1 MLRAQQGDERA
12 FEALVQSHWQMS
24 FRVAYLITRN
34 AVEAEDAAQ
43 EAMLK
48 CWRALPRFRDAEPF
62 RPWLLQIVGNEARNR
77 LRSAGRRTSLLVRAR
92 AAGVSGDAAPSP
104 EELAVAAEERE
115 RLLAALESLPE
126 QARTVLACRYLLD
139 LSEGETASALA
150 VRPGTVKSRT
160 ARALAQL
167 RETHA

>member
-1 MLRAQQGDERA
+1 MA
-12 FEALVQSHWQMS
+12 

-48 CWRALPRFRDAEPF
+48 CWRALPRFRNAEPF
-62 RPWLLQIVGNEARNR
+62 RPWMLRIVGNEARNR
-77 LRSAGRRTSLLVRAR
+77 RRSTGRRASLLAR
-92 AAGVSGDAAPSP
+92 AAAVEVSGDAAPSP
-104 EELAVAAEERE
+104 EELAVAADERGQ
-115 RLLAALESLPE
+115 LLAALESLPG
-126 QARTVLACRYLLD
+126 QARMVLACRYLLE
-139 LSEGETASALA
+139 LSESETASALG

-167 RETHA
+167 RELHA